1 MKKLFFFAAVAGA
14 ALVSCVSNEPEV
26 ARQADQKITFAAPL
40 VSGITRAHTG
50 EITNPYPTDESFT
63 VFAKFYSNK
72 YSNWAAGDWYMGT
85 DAGGVDVKY
94 NGELNGWA
102 PDGTEYYWPKNGSL
116 TFYAYSPADYDTW
129 KPGITTSAQ
138 MEAAGVTIPNT
149 AANVDLMY
157 SGLAKDK
164 QANDNLT
171 GNNGTGDEYYG
182 VELKFKHALS
192 SIQFKVKLS
201 RAYNDAEIKL
211 NQIVLKEAKSSGSF
225 SWTVDSENAPA
236 WNSLASPLDYTVVSG
251 VAQNVTTVNTAEPVA
266 AAVPMILLPQPL
278 TNVVAEVTYTIN
290 GREFTSEIHLAE
302 LKHGEQTNAEWQ
314 PGKRYIYTITFSLN
328 TIYFDP
334 SVADWDTVDV
344 NYPKKENE

>member
-1 MKKLFFFAAVAGA
+1 MKKLFFLAAMAGA

-26 ARQADQKITFAAPL
+26 SRQADQKITFAAPL
-40 VSGITRAHTG
+40 VSGITRAYTG
-50 EITNPYPTDESFT
+50 EITNPYPQDESFT

-72 YSNWAAGDWYMGT
+72 YTNWAAGDWYMGT
-85 DAGGVDVKY
+85 ADGGVDVTY
-94 NGELNGWA
+94 NGGLNGWA
-102 PDGTEYYWPKNGSL
+102 PSGTEYYWPKNGSL

-129 KPGITTSAQ
+129 KPGITASEQ
-138 MEAAGVTIPNT
+138 MQAAGVTIPNT

-171 GNNGTGDEYYG
+171 GNNGTGEYYG

-201 RAYNDAEIKL
+201 RAYNDAEIQL
-211 NQIVLKEAKSSGSF
+211 NQIVLKEAKSSGTF
-225 SWTVDSENAPA
+225 SWSVDTESAPA
-236 WNSLASPLDYTVVSG
+236 WISLASPQDYTVVSG
-251 VAQNVTTVNTAEPVA
+251 VAQNVTTVSTAEPVA
-266 AAVPMILLPQPL
+266 AAVPMILLPQLL
-278 TNVVAEVTYTIN
+278 TNVIAEVTYTIN
-290 GREFTSEIHLAE
+290 GREFTSEIHLNE

-334 SVADWDTVDV
+334 SVADWDTVEV
-344 NYPKKENE
+344 NYPKTEKE

>member
-1 MKKLFFFAAVAGA
+1 MKKLFLFVAVAGA
-14 ALVSCVSNEPEV
+14 ALVSCVSNEPDV
-26 ARQADQKITFAAPL
+26 AQQADQKITFAAPL

-63 VFAKFYSNK
+63 VFAKFYPNK
-72 YSNWAAGDWYMGT
+72 YTDWASGDWYIGT
-85 DAGGVDVKY
+85 KDGGVDVKY
-94 NGELNGWA
+94 NGGLNGWA

-129 KPGITTSAQ
+129 KLGITAAEQ
-138 MEAAGVTIPNT
+138 MQAAGVTIPNT

-164 QANDNLT
+164 QANDNIT
-171 GNNGTGDEYYG
+171 DNNGTGEYYG
-182 VELKFKHALS
+182 VEIMFKHALS

-201 RAYNDAEIKL
+201 RAYNDAVIKL
-211 NQIVLKEAKSSGSF
+211 NQIVLKQAKSSGTF
-225 SWTVDSENAPA
+225 NWTVDSENAPA
-236 WNSLASPLDYTVVSG
+236 WVSLASPLDYTVVSDIEQIVSTVDTSEA
-251 VAQNVTTVNTAEPVA
+251 VAKA
-266 AAVPMILLPQPL
+266 APMILLPQLL
-278 TNVVAEVTYTIN
+278 TDVIAEVTYTIN
-290 GREFTSEIHLAE
+290 DREFTSEIHLSE

-334 SVADWDTVDV
+334 SVANWDTVEV
-344 NYPKKENE
+344 NYPKTEKE

>member
-26 ARQADQKITFAAPL
+26 AQQADQKITFAAPL
-40 VSGITRAHTG
+40 VSGITRAYTG
-50 EITNPYPTDESFT
+50 EITNPYPTDEAFT

-72 YSNWAAGDWYMGT
+72 YTNWAAGDWYMGT
-85 DAGGVDVKY
+85 ADGGVDVVY
-94 NGELNGWA
+94 NGSLNGWA

-129 KPGITTSAQ
+129 KPGITTSEQ
-138 MEAAGVTIPNT
+138 MQAAGVTIPNT
-149 AANVDLMY
+149 AADVDLMY

-171 GNNGTGDEYYG
+171 GNNGTGEYYG

-201 RAYNDAEIKL
+201 RAYNDAEIQL
-211 NQIVLKEAKSSGSF
+211 NQIVLKEAKSSGTF
-225 SWTVDSENAPA
+225 SWSVDTESAPA
-236 WNSLASPLDYTVVSG
+236 WISLASPLDYTVVSG
-251 VAQNVTTVNTAEPVA
+251 VAQNVTTVSTAEPVA
-266 AAVPMILLPQPL
+266 AAVPMILLPQLL
-278 TNVVAEVTYTIN
+278 TNVIAEVTYTIN
-290 GREFTSEIHLAE
+290 GREFTSEIHLNE

-334 SVADWDTVDV
+334 SVADWDTVEV
-344 NYPKKENE
+344 NYPKTE